1 MIYLAKLD
9 SWNEAFNPAVH
20 CRNDFKVLSGS
31 LIEREEE
38 DVITAYMKIRMRN
51 PGAAWISTQPQTY
64 YILSEKRRDD
74 PVAVQLARGRII
86 PLPSELAGKAMDV
99 DLICVPPDEDE
110 LLKAAAN
117 LLRVGEIDY
126 DPDAAPE
133 VREAAERY
141 DPLFYPPEAEDD
153 PTNVLAATTEL
164 WRWDRV
170 TLALERVDM
179 ITGRTAFT
187 VTAGLVG
194 SERLSLDNPPKSK
207 TKLRLIAQWTQAA
220 SGDQNNPFMTNQEVT
235 SYNYRSIIDGMP
247 SPGTAIGNANGWTI
261 ADAYVDNV
269 DALLPQTFGHQFPSI
284 WGATSQRVKMQAM
297 AMNVTMKAH
306 YEYTQPREEIVDI
319 VTLAGVQDV
328 LGDDREEI
336 VEQIT
341 LADITLDVTTPEWLY
356 EDPDTLEV
364 KTYAVGDKVQA
375 NGKCWVC
382 MWAHEA
388 TERFTANLF
397 DSEGNVTQ
405 NLWQKTA
412 KASAVDP
419 RSPGFFDRPRG
430 KRSVRH
436 AIRRVSR
443 KVQRR
448 ARAATVQVEVSW
460 MVGRSMTCADA
471 ARIENKNFPGGE
483 VLGKITSV
491 ELRIDGARR
500 STLLTVAASIGTG
513 TVPAGPVDGQEQTA
527 DIVYSVRAPAINEPV
542 DAFGLAIKAPRFLE
556 IENEAPVQDGYAFNA
571 ASFGENPVKA
581 VEANPTKIR
590 VYYDPLRQEDLITRR
605 MTATTLPI
613 HVNKGL
619 DLHPE
624 LP

>member
-9 SWNEAFNPAVH
+9 AWDQPFDPAIH
-20 CRNDFKVLSGS
+20 CRNDFRVLSGS
-31 LIEREEE
+31 LVEREEE
-38 DVITAYMKIRMRN
+38 EVITAYMKIRVKN

-64 YILSEKRRDD
+64 YVLSERRRDD
-74 PVAVQLARGRII
+74 PVAVQLARGRIV

-110 LLKAAAN
+110 VFKAAAN
-117 LLRVGEIDY
+117 LLRVGEVNY
-126 DPDAAPE
+126 DPDDAPE
-133 VREAAERY
+133 AREAAERY

-179 ITGRTAFT
+179 ITGRTVFT

-194 SERLSLDNPPKSK
+194 SERLSLDNPPKAK
-207 TKLRLIAQWTQAA
+207 TKLRMIAQWTQSA

-235 SYNYRSIIDGMP
+235 SYNYKSILDGMP
-247 SPGTAIGNANGWTI
+247 SAGTAIGNANGWTI
-261 ADAYVDNV
+261 ADAYFD
-269 DALLPQTFGHQFPSI
+269 DIEPLLPQTFGHQFPSI
-284 WGATSQRVKMQAM
+284 WGATSQRVTLQAM

-306 YEYTQPREEIVDI
+306 YEYSQPREEIMDI
-319 VTLAGVQDV
+319 VMLASVQDV

-336 VEQIT
+336 VEQIN
-341 LADITLDVTTPEWLY
+341 LADITLDVTTSDWLY

-375 NGKCWVC
+375 NGKCWICVT
-382 MWAHEA
+382 AHEA
-388 TERFTANLF
+388 TEEFTAQLY
-397 DSEGNVTQ
+397 DEDLNVIAT
-405 NLWQKTA
+405 LWQKTPKQA
-412 KASAVDP
+412 AVDA
-419 RSPGFFDRPRG
+419 RVAGFFDRPRG

-436 AIRRVSR
+436 GIRRVNR

-448 ARAATVQVEVSW
+448 ARAATIQVEAAW
-460 MVGRSMTCADA
+460 LVGRSMTCADA
-471 ARIENKNFPGGE
+471 ARIENKNLPGGE
-483 VLGKITSV
+483 VLGKITVV

-500 STLLTVAASIGTG
+500 STILTLATSIGTG
-513 TVPAGPVDGQEQTA
+513 VAPADPDAGQEQTA
-527 DIVYSVRAPAINEPV
+527 DIVYSVRAPATNEPV
-542 DAFGLAIKAPRFLE
+542 DAFGLAIKAPRFIA
-556 IENEAPVQDGYAFNA
+556 IENDANVQNGYAFTA
-571 ASFGENPVKA
+571 ASFGEDPVKA
-581 VEANPTKIR
+581 IQENPTKIR

-605 MTATTLPI
+605 MSATTMPI
-613 HVNKGL
+613 HVTKGL